1 MGGRGPLLVE
11 DVLRTGHNKR
21 RRAAPPRTHKGRDFG
36 LIRLVL
42 VDMDRALGTRDGRPL
57 DQAVL
62 EHLHKVLHAG
72 VLLAPMTARDRTQ
85 ALTLLRGDE
94 SCLQNAV
101 LRDGARVV
109 ADGMPLGERT
119 ASRLEGARAL
129 MRRLGVA
136 PGEVLVLGG
145 ASADAELLSA
155 VPRSVA
161 TRDSSQAARS
171 CSRTL
176 VPGVR
181 EGGVAALLDDVA
193 QAAQWGEEPAF
204 MRADGSDGGLRAE
217 LGAEAPLEPA
227 KGHAAVP
234 LLAGA
239 AVVAASFVVYLS
251 DTFPSI
257 AGMMVLSVGL
267 LVGVALFYM
276 GLSQRRDARRAAAAG
291 RAGARQ
297 ARR

>member
-1 MGGRGPLLVE
+1 M
-11 DVLRTGHNKR
+11 
-21 RRAAPPRTHKGRDFG
+21 
-36 LIRLVL
+36 IRLVL

-62 EHLHKVLHAG
+62 EHLHKVVHAG
-72 VLLAPMTARDRTQ
+72 ILLAPMTARDRAQ
-85 ALTLLRGDE
+85 ALVLLRGDE
-94 SCLQNAV
+94 SCLQDAV
-101 LRDGARVV
+101 LQDGARLV
-109 ADGMPLGERT
+109 AGGMPLPGA
-119 ASRLEGARAL
+119 ASRAEGARAL

-136 PGEVLVLGG
+136 PSEVLVLGG

-155 VPRSVA
+155 LPNSVT

-171 CSRTL
+171 CART
-176 VPGVR
+176 VVAGVH
-181 EGGVAALLDDVA
+181 EGGVATLLDDVA
-193 QAAQWGEEPAF
+193 QAAEWGEEPAF
-204 MRADGSDGGLRAE
+204 LRGGGSDGGPRAE
-217 LGAEAPLEPA
+217 LGAEAPVEPA

-234 LLAGA
+234 LLAGV

-276 GLSQRRDARRAAAAG
+276 GLSQRRDARKARKASGAG
-291 RAGARQ
+291 RTDGRR

>member
-1 MGGRGPLLVE
+1 M
-11 DVLRTGHNKR
+11 
-21 RRAAPPRTHKGRDFG
+21 
-36 LIRLVL
+36 IRLVL

-57 DQAVL
+57 EQAVL
-62 EHLHKVLHAG
+62 ERLHKVLHAG
-72 VLLAPMTARDRTQ
+72 VLLVPMTARDRAQ
-85 ALTLLRGDE
+85 ALALLRGDE

-101 LRDGARVV
+101 LQDGARLI
-109 ADGMPLGERT
+109 AGGMPLPGA
-119 ASRLEGARAL
+119 ASRAAGARAL

-136 PGEVLVLGG
+136 PEEVLVLGG

-155 VPRSVA
+155 LPNSVT
-161 TRDSSQAARS
+161 TRDSSQAART
-171 CSRTL
+171 CARTV

-181 EGGVAALLDDVA
+181 EDGVAALLDDVA

-204 MRADGSDGGLRAE
+204 LREAGSGSGPRAE
-217 LGAEAPLEPA
+217 LGAEAPVETA

-239 AVVAASFVVYLS
+239 AVVVASFVAYLS

-276 GLSQRRDARRAAAAG
+276 GLSQRRDARKARKAARAA
-291 RAGARQ
+291 RADGSRP
-297 ARR
+297 RR